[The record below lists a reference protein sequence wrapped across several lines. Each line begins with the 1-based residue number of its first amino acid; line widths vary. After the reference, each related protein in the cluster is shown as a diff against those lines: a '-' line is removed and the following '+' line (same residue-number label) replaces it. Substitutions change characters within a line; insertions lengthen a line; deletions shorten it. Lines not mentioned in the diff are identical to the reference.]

1 MIIYTIFYKK
11 NKKRF
16 TKTFESPF
24 LATNYRSKIS
34 KSKNLIIEHVIYD
47 YL

>member
-1 MIIYTIFYKK
+1 MIIYTIFDKK
-11 NKKRF
+11 SKKRF

-24 LATNYRSKIS
+24 LASNYRNKIS
-34 KSKNLIIEHVIYD
+34 KSKKLIIEHIVYD